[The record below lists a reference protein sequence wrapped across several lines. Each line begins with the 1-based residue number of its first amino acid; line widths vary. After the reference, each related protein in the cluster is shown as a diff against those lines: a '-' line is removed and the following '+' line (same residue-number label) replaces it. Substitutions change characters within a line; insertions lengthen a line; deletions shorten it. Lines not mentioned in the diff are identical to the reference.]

1 MVKRLRA
8 TVIDAD
14 ATRGRFSDA
23 PRRRQS
29 GDVRRAGRLN
39 DRAFEFDF

>member
-23 PRRRQS
+23 PRQGRCGGR
-29 GDVRRAGRLN
+29 RRAGGPN
-39 DRAFEFDF
+39 DRPVEPNF